1 VEVSCSMTSTET
13 RRASRQNGG
22 AEDPTVFAGSTS
34 DSVEFGS
41 GGPGGSA
48 LHPDLPKSAR
58 RRAKIKASGVGQ
70 AKGRTRVDGRKRHRW
85 RRWITPVVVLA
96 LWQLGSNLGYLS
108 FKTFSSPWQVADT
121 AYQLMAN
128 GTLERAL
135 LVSLARVGVGL
146 FIGVTAGLL
155 LGLVSG
161 LFRLGEDLIDPS
173 LQMLRTMPVL
183 ALIPL
188 FILWFGIGELPKV
201 LIIGLGC
208 FFSMYL
214 NTFAGVRNVD
224 DRLVEAGQTLGLS
237 RWGQIRHVIIPGAL
251 PNALVGLRIAI
262 GVSVIMLVVSEQ
274 INASSGIGYLMTQAE
289 QFFQTSVIFVG
300 LLVYALLGLSAD
312 LIVRFIE
319 KRALAWRRTFAG
331 T

>member
-1 VEVSCSMTSTET
+1 MTSTET
-13 RRASRQNGG
+13 RRTSRQNGG
-22 AEDPTVFAGSTS
+22 AEDPTVFAGPTS

-48 LHPDLPKSAR
+48 LSPDLPKSAL
-58 RRAKIKASGVGQ
+58 RRAKIKAGGS
-70 AKGRTRVDGRKRHRW
+70 AKGGTGTRPDGRRRHRW
-85 RRWITPVVVLA
+85 RRWITPIVVLA
-96 LWQLGSNLGYLS
+96 LWQLGSNMGYLS

-146 FIGVTAGLL
+146 FIGVTAGLI

-214 NTFAGVRNVD
+214 NTFAGVRGVD
-224 DRLVEAGQTLGLS
+224 ERLVEAGQTLGLS

-331 T
+331 S

>member
-1 VEVSCSMTSTET
+1 
-13 RRASRQNGG
+13 
-22 AEDPTVFAGSTS
+22 
-34 DSVEFGS
+34 
-41 GGPGGSA
+41 
-48 LHPDLPKSAR
+48 
-58 RRAKIKASGVGQ
+58 
-70 AKGRTRVDGRKRHRW
+70 
-85 RRWITPVVVLA
+85 
-96 LWQLGSNLGYLS
+96 
-108 FKTFSSPWQVADT
+108 VADT
-121 AYQLMAN
+121 AWQLMAN

-146 FIGVTAGLL
+146 FIGVAAGLI

-224 DRLVEAGQTLGLS
+224 ERLVEAGQTLGLS

-300 LLVYALLGLSAD
+300 LLVYAILGLGAD

-331 T
+331 A

>member
-1 VEVSCSMTSTET
+1 MTTT
-13 RRASRQNGG
+13 VARRAIQPNGLV
-22 AEDPTVFAGSTS
+22 ADPTILETS
-34 DSVEFGS
+34 PADSVVFGS
-41 GGPGGSA
+41 EHADPRGELPGSA
-48 LHPDLPKSAR
+48 LRKRKTRAEATAR
-58 RRAKIKASGVGQ
+58 TKRQSG
-70 AKGRTRVDGRKRHRW
+70 TRVDGRRRHRW
-85 RRWITPVVVLA
+85 RRWVTPIVVLA
-96 LWQLGSNLGYLS
+96 LWQCGSNLGYLS

-146 FIGVTAGLL
+146 FIGVSAGLI
-155 LGLVSG
+155 LGLISG

-224 DRLVEAGQTLGLS
+224 ERLVEAGQTLGLS
-237 RWGQIRHVIIPGAL
+237 RWGQIRHVIVPGAL

-300 LLVYALLGLSAD
+300 LLVYAILGLGAD

-331 T
+331 A

>member
-1 VEVSCSMTSTET
+1 MTTTEA
-13 RRASRQNGG
+13 RRASQQNGLAAAPAILEPG
-22 AEDPTVFAGSTS
+22 PP
-34 DSVEFGS
+34 DSVVFGS
-41 GGPGGSA
+41 ERADPRGELPGSA
-48 LHPDLPKSAR
+48 LRKRKAKTEATTKRQSAH
-58 RRAKIKASGVGQ
+58 
-70 AKGRTRVDGRKRHRW
+70 RVDGRRRHRW
-85 RRWITPVVVLA
+85 RRWVTPIVVLA
-96 LWQLGSNLGYLS
+96 LWQCGSNLGYLS

-121 AYQLMAN
+121 AWQLMAN

-146 FIGVTAGLL
+146 FIGVSAGLI

-224 DRLVEAGQTLGLS
+224 ERLVEAGQTLGLS

-289 QFFQTSVIFVG
+289 QFFQTSLIFVG
-300 LLVYALLGLSAD
+300 LLVYAILGLGAD

-331 T
+331 A

>member
-1 VEVSCSMTSTET
+1 MASTDIKATTSQLVSDKGQVGLAIEPADFVVFGSEGTSRVQTASRRT
-13 RRASRQNGG
+13 RRERKEKQA
-22 AEDPTVFAGSTS
+22 PVKTL
-34 DSVEFGS
+34 
-41 GGPGGSA
+41 GP
-48 LHPDLPKSAR
+48 
-58 RRAKIKASGVGQ
+58 V
-70 AKGRTRVDGRKRHRW
+70 RHRW
-85 RRWITPVVVLA
+85 RRWITPIAILV
-96 LWQLGSNLGYLS
+96 LWQCGSNSGVLS
-108 FKTFSSPWQVADT
+108 IRTFSSPWQVADT
-121 AYQLMAN
+121 TYQLLAS
-128 GTLERAL
+128 GVLERAL
-135 LVSLARVGVGL
+135 LVSLARVGGGL
-146 FIGVTAGLL
+146 FIGVGAGLI
-155 LGLVSG
+155 LGLISG
-161 LFRLGEDLIDPS
+161 LFRLGEDLIDPL

-201 LIIGLGC
+201 LIIALGC

-224 DRLVEAGQTLGLS
+224 ERLVEAGQTLGLN
-237 RWGQIRHVIIPGAL
+237 RWGQIRHVIVPGAL

-300 LLVYALLGLSAD
+300 LLVYAMLGLSAD
-312 LIVRFIE
+312 LLVRFIE
-319 KRALAWRRTFAG
+319 RRALAWRRTFTG

>member
-1 VEVSCSMTSTET
+1 MTTTET
-13 RRASRQNGG
+13 RRASQPNGLA
-22 AEDPTVFAGSTS
+22 AEPAILEHAPPDTV
-34 DSVEFGS
+34 VFGS
-41 GGPGGSA
+41 EGADPRGELRRSA
-48 LHPDLPKSAR
+48 LRKR
-58 RRAKIKASGVGQ
+58 KAKTA
-70 AKGRTRVDGRKRHRW
+70 AAANRVDGRRRHRW
-85 RRWITPVVVLA
+85 RRWITPIVVLA
-96 LWQLGSNLGYLS
+96 LWQCGSNLGYLS

-121 AYQLMAN
+121 AWQLMAN

-146 FIGVTAGLL
+146 FIGVSAGLI

-224 DRLVEAGQTLGLS
+224 ERLVEAGQTLGLS

-300 LLVYALLGLSAD
+300 LLVYAILGLGAD

-331 T
+331 A

>member
-1 VEVSCSMTSTET
+1 MTSTET
-13 RRASRQNGG
+13 RRTSRPNGA
-22 AEDPTVFAGSTS
+22 AEDSTVLPSPTS
-34 DSVEFGS
+34 DSVEFGT
-41 GGPGGSA
+41 GGPGGST
-48 LHPDLPKSAR
+48 LHTDLPKSAR
-58 RRAKIKASGVGQ
+58 IRKKVKPWRTGTGRVKGQ
-70 AKGRTRVDGRKRHRW
+70 STRVDGRRRHRW
-85 RRWITPVVVLA
+85 RRWVTPIVVLA

-128 GTLERAL
+128 GILERAL

-161 LFRLGEDLIDPS
+161 LFRMGEDLIDPS

-224 DRLVEAGQTLGLS
+224 VRLVEAGQTLGLS

-251 PNALVGLRIAI
+251 PSALVGLRIAI

-300 LLVYALLGLSAD
+300 LLVYAVLGLSAD

-331 T
+331 A

>member
-1 VEVSCSMTSTET
+1 MTTTET
-13 RRASRQNGG
+13 RRASPPNGLA
-22 AEDPTVFAGSTS
+22 AEPAILEPAPPDTV
-34 DSVEFGS
+34 VFGS
-41 GGPGGSA
+41 ERADPGSELPRSA
-48 LHPDLPKSAR
+48 LRKRKLKTEAAA
-58 RRAKIKASGVGQ
+58 AKRQSS
-70 AKGRTRVDGRKRHRW
+70 TRVDGRRRHRW
-85 RRWITPVVVLA
+85 RRWVTPIVVLA
-96 LWQLGSNLGYLS
+96 LWQCGSNLGYLS

-146 FIGVTAGLL
+146 FIGVSAGLI

-224 DRLVEAGQTLGLS
+224 ERLVEAGQTLGLS

-300 LLVYALLGLSAD
+300 LLVYAILGLGAD

-331 T
+331 A

>member
-1 VEVSCSMTSTET
+1 MTTTET
-13 RRASRQNGG
+13 RRASQLTGLG
-22 AEDPTVFAGSTS
+22 AEPTILETS
-34 DSVEFGS
+34 PSDLVVFGS
-41 GGPGGSA
+41 DPRGELPGSA
-48 LHPDLPKSAR
+48 LRKR
-58 RRAKIKASGVGQ
+58 KAKTEATKRQSG
-70 AKGRTRVDGRKRHRW
+70 TRVDGRRRHRW
-85 RRWITPVVVLA
+85 RRWVTPIVVLA
-96 LWQLGSNLGYLS
+96 LWQCGSNLGYLS

-121 AYQLMAN
+121 AWQLMAN

-146 FIGVTAGLL
+146 FIGVSAGLI

-224 DRLVEAGQTLGLS
+224 ERLVEAGQTLGLS

-300 LLVYALLGLSAD
+300 LLVYAILGLGAD

-331 T
+331 A

>member
-1 VEVSCSMTSTET
+1 MTSTET
-13 RRASRQNGG
+13 RRTSQQNGG
-22 AEDPTVFAGSTS
+22 AGDPTVSAGTSS

-41 GGPGGSA
+41 GRPGESV
-48 LHPDLPKSAR
+48 LDPQLPKSAR
-58 RRAKIKASGVGQ
+58 KRRKAKVRGVGSGP
-70 AKGRTRVDGRKRHRW
+70 AKAPKGTRADGRRRHRW
-85 RRWITPVVVLA
+85 RRWVTPVVVIA
-96 LWQLGSNLGYLS
+96 LWQLGSNFGWLS
-108 FKTFSSPWQVADT
+108 FKTFSSPWQVTDT

-173 LQMLRTMPVL
+173 LQMLRTLPVL

-224 DRLVEAGQTLGLS
+224 ERLVEAGETLGLS

-312 LIVRFIE
+312 LIVRSIE

>member
-1 VEVSCSMTSTET
+1 M
-13 RRASRQNGG
+13 
-22 AEDPTVFAGSTS
+22 
-34 DSVEFGS
+34 
-41 GGPGGSA
+41 
-48 LHPDLPKSAR
+48 
-58 RRAKIKASGVGQ
+58 
-70 AKGRTRVDGRKRHRW
+70 
-85 RRWITPVVVLA
+85 
-96 LWQLGSNLGYLS
+96 GYLS

-146 FIGVTAGLL
+146 FIGVTAGLI

-214 NTFAGVRNVD
+214 NTFAGVRGVD
-224 DRLVEAGQTLGLS
+224 ERLVEAGQTLGLS

-331 T
+331 S

>member
-1 VEVSCSMTSTET
+1 MTSTET
-13 RRASRQNGG
+13 RRTSQPNGR
-22 AEDPTVFAGSTS
+22 AEDSTVLAGPTS
-34 DSVEFGS
+34 DSVEFGT
-41 GGPGGSA
+41 GGPGGST
-48 LHPDLPKSAR
+48 LHTDLPKSAR
-58 RRAKIKASGVGQ
+58 IRKKIKPSRTGTGQ
-70 AKGRTRVDGRKRHRW
+70 VKAQSTPVDGRRRHRW
-85 RRWITPVVVLA
+85 RRWVTPIVVLA

-128 GTLERAL
+128 GILERAL

-224 DRLVEAGQTLGLS
+224 VRLVEAGQTLGLS
-237 RWGQIRHVIIPGAL
+237 RWGQIRHVIIPAAL
-251 PNALVGLRIAI
+251 PSALVGLRIAI

-331 T
+331 A

>member
-1 VEVSCSMTSTET
+1 MTTTET
-13 RRASRQNGG
+13 RRASQPNGLV
-22 AEDPTVFAGSTS
+22 AEPTILEPAPP
-34 DSVEFGS
+34 DSVVFGS
-41 GGPGGSA
+41 EGSDPRGELPGSA
-48 LHPDLPKSAR
+48 LRKRKAKTEATAKTR
-58 RRAKIKASGVGQ
+58 RQSG
-70 AKGRTRVDGRKRHRW
+70 TRVDGRPRHRW
-85 RRWITPVVVLA
+85 RRWVTPIVVLA
-96 LWQLGSNLGYLS
+96 LWQCGSNLGYLS

-146 FIGVTAGLL
+146 FIGVSAGLI

-224 DRLVEAGQTLGLS
+224 ERLVEAGQTLGLS

-300 LLVYALLGLSAD
+300 LLVYAILGLGAD

-331 T
+331 A